1 MPHVISAVRRLRLKL
16 TLSFVRNLIIFK
28 GDLYEKNTLFLV
40 VIFTLALTAG
50 VSAQTAKEKLNAES
64 AIIKHIK
71 KEAKSGD
78 AVEFPNARKIIF
90 GDVDS
95 DGDTDAVVLYSLE
108 GFGGGM
114 DWNQNLAV
122 FLNKKGLFSFLVES
136 VVGGKYEGRIV
147 TLLNIKNGRIGLD
160 SYSCG
165 ETNPNLCENP
175 KKKSVYFYLISSK
188 LKEGK

>member
-1 MPHVISAVRRLRLKL
+1 MRK
-16 TLSFVRNLIIFK
+16 T
-28 GDLYEKNTLFLV
+28 TLFLV
-40 VIFTLALTAG
+40 VIFILALIAG
-50 VSAQTAKEKLNAES
+50 VSAQTAKEKLNAKS
-64 AIIKHIK
+64 AITKHIK
-71 KEAKSGD
+71 KEAKSSD
-78 AVEFPNARKIIF
+78 AVESSANRKIVF
-90 GDVDS
+90 GDLDS
-95 DGDTDAVVLYSLE
+95 DGDTDAVVLYGLE

-122 FLNKKGLFSFLVES
+122 FLNKKGLFSFLVEE

-147 TLLNIKNGRIGLD
+147 TLPNIKNGRIGLD

-175 KKKSVYFYLISSK
+175 KKKRVYFSLINSK